1 MALSRNPRILILTAG
16 FGDGHNSAAR
26 HLAEALD
33 GSAEVKVADPCS
45 LGSPKTNAFL
55 SKAYREVITYAPRLW
70 KRIYDSTDQ
79 QDFSKPLFFL
89 KNTEI
94 ALGKLLTDFQP
105 DLVVCTYPVYPY
117 QLERHFTTLP
127 RVPVITIVTDS
138 MEVNA
143 AWTRSPSDY
152 FLVTDPAT
160 GKSLEKSNIPS
171 EKIIVT
177 GFPVS
182 PRFEKTPTI
191 GPEDETTP
199 FRVLYFAT
207 SRYPHVQKLM
217 RAVLDFPEIN
227 TEVTVVLGRNVR
239 RLYRRTTEL
248 REDYPGRVHL
258 KGWTRRVPELL
269 CSHHLVIGKAGGA
282 TVHEAIAARCP
293 MLVHHLVPGQEE
305 GNIEL
310 LENLEIG
317 SLATQP
323 EQITAAL
330 KNLLA
335 DDAKFWREQKRNLV
349 IHSRPAASAEAA
361 QFVLSQVPPK

>member
-33 GSAEVKVADPCS
+33 NSAKVKVADPCS

-55 SKAYREVITYAPRLW
+55 SKAYREVITYAPSLW
-70 KRIYDSTDQ
+70 KRIYDSTDK
-79 QDFSKPLFFL
+79 QDFTKPLFFL
-89 KNTEI
+89 KQTES

-105 DLVVCTYPVYPY
+105 NLVVCTYPVYPY
-117 QLERHFTTLP
+117 QLERHFSTLP
-127 RVPVITIVTDS
+127 RVPIITVVTDS

-152 FLVTDPAT
+152 FLVTDAAT
-160 GKSLEKSNIPS
+160 GKSLRKSDIPA

-182 PRFEKTPTI
+182 PRFQDTPTI
-191 GPEDETTP
+191 EPDDQTNP

-207 SRYPHVQKLM
+207 SRYPHVRKLM
-217 RAVLDFPEIN
+217 KAVLDFPEIN

-239 RLYRRTTEL
+239 RLYRRTAEL
-248 REDYPGRVHL
+248 KEDYPGRAHL

-310 LENLEIG
+310 LENLKIG

-330 KNLLA
+330 KELLA
-335 DDAKFWREQKRNLV
+335 NDAKLWREQKRNLA
-349 IHSRPAASAEAA
+349 IHSRPGASAEAA
-361 QFVLSQVPPK
+361 QFILSKATSK